1 MAKSCHVLSLDL
13 LKASSLFSSRL
24 LMTQDPVFEI
34 EKLLDGLHSP
44 QLSSKLIFSNQTLKK
59 MPNFFVKF

>member
-1 MAKSCHVLSLDL
+1 
-13 LKASSLFSSRL
+13 
-24 LMTQDPVFEI
+24 MTQDPVFEI

-59 MPNFFVKF
+59 MPNFFVKFWEIVSKMRKSDRNASF